1 MLLARIGCNVCVF
14 TLCCFLAEFV
24 RPSLML
30 VGNIKVVEDEVRWR
44 RSKGVV
50 MNSFYLFRNS
60 EGAMRGHQF
69 IAFREIVNFSNTIFF
84 RQHKLFFNNTTKKVF
99 LFAA

>member
-1 MLLARIGCNVCVF
+1 MAATYV
-14 TLCCFLAEFV
+14 CCFLAEFV

-50 MNSFYLFRNS
+50 MNGFYVSQFRRCHAGLPINS
-60 EGAMRGHQF
+60 GW
-69 IAFREIVNFSNTIFF
+69 
-84 RQHKLFFNNTTKKVF
+84 
-99 LFAA
+99 